1 MSAGQD
7 RNEAA
12 SENVMSNLMALNKL
26 TYRTPPSLS
35 VAKDRKYVSNFPQSR
50 SYANGQ
56 TIVWNVNT
64 GSQFLHG
71 KSSYMKFEVKTPGAT
86 IGDWG
91 TGSAANIFDSIRV
104 KSRNGVE
111 ICRLQGA
118 NLWTHVHQRYS
129 CPREAFGTLLQCQGY
144 GAANSILG
152 TDDGT
157 GNQLSLGAQF
167 TVPLSVIP
175 CFDQDRL
182 LPPQL
187 MDGAII
193 EIDLNPPQTAIYTAT
208 ASLAS
213 APASY
218 EVSDLEIRWNAFD
231 LADSFDRKIQE
242 IAARDGLSLVH
253 KEYHRTLVSQ
263 NTSDYQYD
271 VKKACSKALGVYVCP
286 RLAADIVKAD
296 ADSNQCMDQEFIRY
310 QFQLGSTYHP
320 NSPITNSVSGVAPSK
335 ATSSEAYFYTL
346 SSWNKVSD
354 CQNSQDVSL
363 KNFVNEAS
371 GGEAKMGIASTSF
384 LKSSVSD
391 MAGQMVNSA
400 RALVVD
406 IEAYDAKPRR
416 LDTYLQFCR
425 LVKCYVE
432 NATVA
437 D

>member
-1 MSAGQD
+1 MSATPQD

-50 SYANGQ
+50 SYGNGQ
-56 TIVWNVNT
+56 TMVWNVNT

-71 KSSYMKFEVKTPGAT
+71 KSSYVSFKVKTPAGT

-91 TGSAANIFDSIRV
+91 TGSAANLFDVIRV
-104 KSRNGVE
+104 KSRAGVE
-111 ICRLQGA
+111 ISRLEGA
-118 NLWTHVHQRYS
+118 NFWTHVHQRYN
-129 CPREAFGTLLQCQGY
+129 CPRDAFGTILQSQGY
-144 GAANSILG
+144 GDLNGILG
-152 TDDGT
+152 SSNGT
-157 GNQLSLGAQF
+157 GTQLALGAKF
-167 TVPLSVIP
+167 TVPLSIIP
-175 CFDQDRL
+175 CFNQDRL

-193 EIDLNPPQTAIYTAT
+193 EIQLNAPQTAIYTAT
-208 ASLAS
+208 ASLAN

-218 EVSDLEIRWNAFD
+218 EVSELEIKWNSFD
-231 LADSFDRKIQE
+231 LADAFDRKIAQLS
-242 IAARDGLSLVH
+242 ARDGLSLVH

-263 NTSDYQYD
+263 DTQDYQYD

-296 ADSNQCMDQEFIRY
+296 ADSNQCMDQQFVRY
-310 QFQLGSTYHP
+310 QFQLGSNYHP
-320 NSPITNSVSGVAPSK
+320 NSPLQNAEVGTQPSK
-335 ATSSEAYFYTL
+335 ATSSEAYYYTL
-346 SSWNKVSD
+346 SSWGRTD
-354 CQNSQDVSL
+354 CHSNQDVSL
-363 KNFVNEAS
+363 KNFVSEAS
-371 GGEAKMGIASTSF
+371 AGEAKMGIASTSF

-400 RALVVD
+400 RALVCD
-406 IEAYDAKPRR
+406 ITAYDAKPRR
-416 LDTYLQFCR
+416 LDTYLCFAR
-425 LVKCYVE
+425 LVKVYE
-432 NATVA
+432 QNATVA

>member
-1 MSAGQD
+1 MSAPQD
-7 RNEAA
+7 RNESA
-12 SENVMSNLMALNKL
+12 SDNVMGNLMALNKL

-56 TIVWNVNT
+56 TIVFNVNT

-71 KSSYMKFEVKTPGAT
+71 KSSYLSFEVKTPALT

-91 TGSAANIFDSIRV
+91 TGSAANLFDSIRV

-111 ICRLQGA
+111 ISRLEGA
-118 NLWTHVHQRYS
+118 NLWTHVHQRYT
-129 CPREAFGTLLQCQGY
+129 CPRESFATLLQCQGY
-144 GAANSILG
+144 GAGPSILG
-152 TDDGT
+152 TDDGSGT
-157 GNQLSLGAQF
+157 QLALGAQF

-175 CFDQDRL
+175 CFNQDRL

-193 EIDLNPPQTAIYTAT
+193 EIDLNPPQTAIYTET
-208 ASLAS
+208 ASVAS

-218 EVSDLEIRWNAFD
+218 EVSKLQIRWNAFD
-231 LADSFDRKIQE
+231 LADAFDRKIAE

-253 KEYHRTLVSQ
+253 KEYHRTLISQ
-263 NTSDYQYD
+263 NTEDYQYD
-271 VKKACSKALGVYVCP
+271 VKKACSKALGVYICP

-310 QFQLGSTYHP
+310 QFQLGSSYHP

-335 ATSSEAYFYTL
+335 ATSSEAYYYTL
-346 SSWNKVSD
+346 SSWGMVSD
-354 CQNSQDVSL
+354 CQHNQDVAL
-363 KNFVNEAS
+363 RNFVNE
-371 GGEAKMGIASTSF
+371 GGQGNAKMGIASTSF

-406 IEAYDAKPRR
+406 ATTYDAKARR
-416 LDTYLQFCR
+416 LDTYLCYAR